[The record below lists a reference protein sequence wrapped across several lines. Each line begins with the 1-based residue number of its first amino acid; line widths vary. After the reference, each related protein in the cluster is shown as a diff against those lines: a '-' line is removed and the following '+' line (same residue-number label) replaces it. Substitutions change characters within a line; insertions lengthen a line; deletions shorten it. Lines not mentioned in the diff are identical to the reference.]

1 MASVAEDDDE
11 GVVIGL
17 SRLATQTYVRSDSEM
32 LWYHMPRK
40 KLWLEAVGEK
50 KPSAKTLPLETS
62 TSPGEISRFAC
73 VSWSS
78 PLQEEMRNSKE
89 MKTGRQA
96 IICYDIRVS

>member
-1 MASVAEDDDE
+1 MASVANE

-50 KPSAKTLPLETS
+50 KPSAKTLPLEMS

-96 IICYDIRVS
+96 IIW